1 MVGCT
6 LDFEQHLLLPEG
18 DIYCLQ
24 QDLAVQAVFQPAADS
39 RSISDLYLAGSSTHT
54 GYGDPTTIASKLIAL
69 VDESQK
75 EQICVKI
82 ALQNGS

>member
-39 RSISDLYLAGSSTHT
+39 RSISDLYLAGSSTHP
-54 GYGDPTTIASKLIAL
+54 GYGDPTTIACKHIAQ

-75 EQICVKI
+75 EPICVKM